1 MAALLSACASM
12 QPQIVSAPTTARPL
26 PPVATQQN
34 PGAIFQTTSS
44 RMLFE
49 ERVARYVGDTLTIQI
64 EENLSA
70 SNSSTSSANRDGSA
84 KVGGSGDL
92 PYFPGALSKF
102 FDANASMSSGNTF
115 AGKGAT
121 NNSNTLRGIL
131 AVTVIEVLPNGN
143 LIVGGEKQIA
153 VNGYQNA
160 WRFTGVVNPFD
171 IKAGNIVSSTRVA
184 DARIEQVGQ
193 GAIADAN
200 TVGWLQRLFL
210 NVMPF

>member
-1 MAALLSACASM
+1 M

-49 ERVARYVGDTLTIQI
+49 ERVARYVGDVLTIQI

-70 SNSSTSSANRDGSA
+70 SNSSTSSANRDGST
-84 KVGGSGDL
+84 KIGGSGDL

-102 FDANASMSSGNTF
+102 FDANVSMSAGNTF
-115 AGKGAT
+115 SGKGAT
-121 NNSNTLRGIL
+121 NNSNTLRGTL
-131 AVTVIEVLPNGN
+131 AVTVIDVLANGN
-143 LIVGGEKQIA
+143 LVVGGEKQIA

-171 IKAGNIVSSTRVA
+171 IKTGNVVSSTRVA

-200 TVGWLQRLFL
+200 SVGWLQRLFL
-210 NVMPF
+210 SLSPY

>member
-1 MAALLSACASM
+1 M